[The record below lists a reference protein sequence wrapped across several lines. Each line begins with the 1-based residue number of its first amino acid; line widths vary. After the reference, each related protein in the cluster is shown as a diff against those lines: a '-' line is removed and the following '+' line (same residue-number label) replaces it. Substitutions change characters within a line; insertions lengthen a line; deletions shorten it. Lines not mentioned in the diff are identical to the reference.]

1 MTRRI
6 GLDLDNTIIDYAL
19 PLAAALER
27 EGVDVAPH
35 PDRAPSKQDAKRA
48 VLDRNGD
55 EGWQRVQ
62 GWIYSTGIELAE
74 AFPGVHEFLVRCAA
88 AGDEVHIVS
97 HKTERGH
104 FDASGRSLRDAATS
118 WLRAHGVVGEEPW
131 QVALDHVHYEPT
143 QDAKVAHIASL
154 GVAVYV
160 DDLSEVLRHPSFPSS
175 VRGLKFGVD
184 DDCDGLEVVGSWRE
198 AADAVHGAVEP
209 TDVGR
214 MLGCL
219 GAVTVAGPVHPIG
232 AGGNSRVF
240 VLNEPTGRIVAKRYP
255 DRHRDRRNRC
265 RTEVLAAQWMHGH
278 GLPVARPLWWDD
290 RVGLATFE
298 CVDGVPSPSPD
309 SALVDAMLALTERL
323 ASLGGAA
330 STDFGNASEACLSL
344 DDLVGQV
351 QSRID
356 AAARSSWVPLAELAT
371 SRLQRE
377 LDEAAAAVA
386 AAWPAP
392 SHEPL
397 PRTECVLSP
406 SDFGSHNAIRTAHG
420 DVFLDFEYF
429 GWDDPAKLVG
439 DVLLHPGMALDR
451 DLRQRWW
458 AGCTSVF
465 GPLAMERA
473 RIALPLLALRWNLI
487 VLRPFFGVG
496 PFDELTWVERCARA
510 ERLRSTAVESPA

>member
-6 GLDLDNTIIDYAL
+6 GVDLDNTIIDYAL

-27 EGVDVAPH
+27 EGLTAAPR
-35 PDRAPSKQDAKRA
+35 PDRTPSKQDAKRA
-48 VLDRNGD
+48 VLDRDGD

-74 AFPGVHEFLVRCAA
+74 AFPGVHEFLVRCAT

-97 HKTERGH
+97 HKTEYGH

-118 WLRAHGVVGEEPW
+118 WLRANGVVGDEPW
-131 QVALDHVHYEPT
+131 QVAPGRVHYEPT
-143 QDAKVAHIASL
+143 QDAKVDRIASL
-154 GVAVYV
+154 GIAVYV
-160 DDLSEVLRHPSFPSS
+160 DDLPEVLRHPSFPES
-175 VRGLKFGVD
+175 VRGLKFGAD
-184 DDCDGLEVVGSWRE
+184 RDCDGLEVVGSWRE
-198 AADAVHGAVEP
+198 AADAVHGPVEP
-209 TDVGR
+209 ADVGR

-219 GAVTVAGPVHPIG
+219 GAVADPSSVRPIG
-232 AGGNSRVF
+232 GGGNSRVF
-240 VLNEPTGRIVAKRYP
+240 AIDAPAGRIVAKRYP

-265 RTEVLAAQWMHGH
+265 RTEALAAQWMHGH

-298 CVDGVPSPSPD
+298 CVDGTPSPAPD
-309 SALVDAMLALTERL
+309 AALVDAMLGLTDRL
-323 ASLGGAA
+323 VALGGA
-330 STDFGNASEACLSL
+330 STTEFGPASEACLTL

-356 AAARSSWVPLAELAT
+356 TAARSPWAPLAELAT
-371 SRLQRE
+371 GRLQHE
-377 LDEAAAAVA
+377 LDAAAADAA

-392 SHEPL
+392 AHEPL
-397 PRTECVLSP
+397 PRAQRVLSP
-406 SDFGSHNAIRTAHG
+406 SDFGSHNAVRTARG

-451 DLRQRWW
+451 DLRRRWW
-458 AGCTSVF
+458 QGAGTVF
-465 GPLAMERA
+465 GPATLERA
-473 RIALPLLALRWNLI
+473 RIALPLLALRWHLI
-487 VLRPFFGVG
+487 VLRPFLGEG
-496 PFDELTWVERCARA
+496 PFDERTWSERCARA
-510 ERLRSTAVESPA
+510 ERLRGTAVESPA

>member
-27 EGVDVAPH
+27 EGVAVAPH
-35 PDRAPSKQDAKRA
+35 PGRATSKQDAKRA
-48 VLDRNGD
+48 VLDRHGD

-74 AFPGVHEFLVRCAA
+74 AFPGVHEFLVRCAV

-97 HKTERGH
+97 HKTEHGH

-118 WLRAHGVVGEEPW
+118 WLRAHGVVGDEPW
-131 QVALDHVHYEPT
+131 QVAPGHVHYEPT
-143 QDAKVAHIASL
+143 QDAKVGRIASL
-154 GVAVYV
+154 GTACYV
-160 DDLSEVLRHPSFPSS
+160 DDLSEVLRHPSFPAS
-175 VRGLKFGVD
+175 VRGLKFGAD
-184 DDCDGLEVVGSWRE
+184 GDCDGLEVVGSWRE
-198 AADAVHGAVEP
+198 AADAVHGSVQSA
-209 TDVGR
+209 DVGR
-214 MLGCL
+214 MLVCL
-219 GAVTVAGPVHPIG
+219 GAVASAGRPHPIG

-240 VLNEPTGRIVAKRYP
+240 VLDAPSGRIVAKRYP

-265 RTEVLAAQWMHGH
+265 RTEALAAQWMHGH

-298 CVDGVPSPSPD
+298 CVDGTPSPSPD
-309 SALVDAMLALTERL
+309 AALVDAMLAMTDRL

-330 STDFGNASEACLSL
+330 PPDFGSASEACLSL

-356 AAARSSWVPLAELAT
+356 AAARSSWTPLAELAT
-371 SRLQRE
+371 GRLQRE
-377 LDEAAAAVA
+377 LDEAASAASS
-386 AAWPAP
+386 AWPAP
-392 SHEPL
+392 PHEPL
-397 PRTECVLSP
+397 PRAERVLSP
-406 SDFGSHNAIRTAHG
+406 SDFGSHNAIRTARG

-458 AGCTSVF
+458 RGAGSVF
-465 GPLAMERA
+465 GPRAMERA
-473 RIALPLLALRWNLI
+473 RIALPLLALRWHLI
-487 VLRPFFGVG
+487 VLRPFLGTG
-496 PFDELTWVERCARA
+496 PFEEPTWAERCARA
-510 ERLRSTAVESPA
+510 ERLRGTAVESPS